1 MRPLRIGTRG
11 SALALWQAR
20 TVAAALER
28 AGTAVE
34 LVTITTRGDARQ
46 DAPLAAI
53 GGKGVFVTEIH
64 DAMRRGD
71 IDVAVHSAKDMAAVS
86 PDGLTIAAVLPREDP
101 RDTFVF
107 PVGSPQGPRDTSGM
121 AVIGTGSPRRIAQLR
136 LSYPSARFEPIRGNV
151 DTRLR
156 KLDAG
161 EVDALVLACAGLR
174 RLGLADRIS
183 QPLPVDGCVP
193 APGQGII
200 AIEVREEDA
209 RAREVV
215 AALNDA
221 TSRAALAAEQAVV
234 AALGG
239 GCQLPLGAFA
249 TVADGGIHV
258 RAVAASLDGTRT
270 VHAHATG
277 AEADAAGTGA
287 RVAQDLASRGAM
299 ELLHS

>member
-1 MRPLRIGTRG
+1 L
-11 SALALWQAR
+11 
-20 TVAAALER
+20 
-28 AGTAVE
+28 
-34 LVTITTRGDARQ
+34 
-46 DAPLAAI
+46 
-53 GGKGVFVTEIH
+53 
-64 DAMRRGD
+64 
-71 IDVAVHSAKDMAAVS
+71 
-86 PDGLTIAAVLPREDP
+86 
-101 RDTFVF
+101 VF
-107 PVGSPQGPRDTSGM
+107 PVGSPKGLRYTSGTSE
-121 AVIGTGSPRRIAQLR
+121 ADGGVAQPFRAALPSAPLIGTGSPRRIAQLR
-136 LSYPSARFEPIRGNV
+136 RSYPEARFEPIRGNV
-151 DTRLR
+151 DTRVR

-161 EVDALVLACAGLR
+161 DVDALVLACAGLR

-193 APGQGII
+193 APGQGVI
-200 AIEVREEDA
+200 AIEVREDDA
-209 RAREVV
+209 HARVVV

-221 TSRAALAAEQAVV
+221 PSRSALAAEQAVV

-239 GCQLPLGAFA
+239 GCHLPLGAFA
-249 TVADGGIHV
+249 QVTDGRIHV